1 MAALTPDLWRD
12 WAPIRVY
19 RRDGRWAVDWC
30 FLDGARFTAPFF
42 DETIGSCLQR
52 PFNLVFRRQTPIEA
66 LVDTQT
72 AAPGIRPTGFIFHM
86 SRCGSTLVSQMLAA
100 LPSNIMIS
108 EASVIES
115 VLRAG
120 LWDHSVTDAQRIA
133 WLQGVISALGRP
145 RTAQEQRLFIK
156 FDSWH
161 TVDLGLIR
169 RAYPDVPWI
178 FLYREPAEV
187 LVSHR
192 RQPGAQMVPGI
203 VGPGW
208 MGLDMTATA
217 ALSLDE
223 YAVRVLATICQG
235 ALAHR
240 DDGGLFVN
248 YRQLP
253 EAVFAEIAGH
263 FGATFDAAELDR
275 MRRAAVY
282 DAKAP
287 SLLFTADTA
296 AKQAAV
302 TPAMRG
308 LAEQQLGPLYAE
320 LEAVRL
326 GRAGEP
332 LAFHRRLPEDR
343 EVDDRVRTVEQG

>member
-1 MAALTPDLWRD
+1 MAAMNPDLWRD

-19 RRDGRWAVDWC
+19 QRDGRWAVDWC
-30 FLDGARFTAPFF
+30 FLGGARFTAPFF
-42 DETIGSCLQR
+42 DETMDSCLQR
-52 PFNLVFRRQTPIEA
+52 PFNLVFRRQTPIED
-66 LVDTQT
+66 LVEMQKAD
-72 AAPGIRPTGFIFHM
+72 PGIRPTGFIFHM

-100 LPSNIMIS
+100 LPSNIVIS

-120 LWDHSVTDAQRIA
+120 LWDPSVTDVQRIA

-145 RTAQEQRLFIK
+145 RDAQEQRLFIK

-161 TVDLGLIR
+161 SVDLGLMH

-178 FLYREPAEV
+178 FLYREPTEV

-192 RQPGAQMVPGI
+192 RQPGAQMVPGM
-203 VGPGW
+203 VGSGW
-208 MGLDMTATA
+208 MGLDMA
-217 ALSLDE
+217 AIAAMSLDE
-223 YAVRVLATICQG
+223 YAVRVLATICQA

-263 FGATFDAAELDR
+263 FGVTFDAAELDR
-275 MRRAAVY
+275 MCRTAGF
-282 DAKAP
+282 DAKTP
-287 SLLFTADTA
+287 SVSFTADTA
-296 AKQAAV
+296 AKRAAV
-302 TPAMRG
+302 TPEMRAF
-308 LAEQQLGPLYAE
+308 AEQRLAPLYAE
-320 LEAVRL
+320 LEAFRFD
-326 GRAGEP
+326 GAGEP
-332 LAFHRRLPEDR
+332 SVVSPVLAGRS
-343 EVDDRVRTVEQG
+343 GGK